1 MSGVVGAGAVEH
13 VRVDGMAGFVA
24 ASPLVA
30 ALAGLGVGVGL
41 VLAVAAWRGVQF
53 GADNGDGVGARLVAS
68 RPRLVGAIAVAV
80 VTFVMTRWVV
90 VALVSAAIVLL
101 WPRLFGAVAEEQAVI
116 ARLEALAVWAEA
128 LRDTMAT
135 GSGLVE
141 ALRATSRRPPQELAF
156 ALKELA
162 TNLDNREPV
171 EWSLRRLADAV
182 DDPVGDQVIAALIMN
197 ARVQGRQLRTVLA
210 SLAESTRKTVQSRRE
225 VAADRRTVR
234 RGVHIIMVVIGV
246 MVAGMALFAP
256 DYADTYRTAAGQVIM
271 SVVMGLFGVGFMVIR
286 QLAVI
291 RTPARFLREGER

>member
-1 MSGVVGAGAVEH
+1 MTTVLWGNVDGAVF
-13 VRVDGMAGFVA
+13 GGGANGFV

-30 ALAGLGVGVGL
+30 ALAGVGVGVGF
-41 VLAVAAWRGVQF
+41 VLAVASWRGVRPW
-53 GADNGDGVGARLVAS
+53 ADRQRPVGVRVLS
-68 RPRLVGAIAVAV
+68 RPRAVGAVAV
-80 VTFVMTRWVV
+80 AAITFVATQLVV
-90 VALVSAAIVLL
+90 VALAVAAVVLL
-101 WPRLFGAVAEEQAVI
+101 WPKLFGGAAHEQAVI

-156 ALKELA
+156 ALTELA

-197 ARVQGRQLRTVLA
+197 ARVQGRQLRAVLA

-246 MVAGMALFAP
+246 MVLGMALFAP
-256 DYADTYRTAAGQVIM
+256 DYAQAYRTVMGQMVMGVALGLFAAGF
-271 SVVMGLFGVGFMVIR
+271 LVIR
-286 QLAVI
+286 QLAVMCA
-291 RTPARFLREGER
+291 PARFLREEK